1 MKKINYQKG
10 QALIIVVIFFVFIS
24 TSLVIGIVNPIMRM
38 FGVVDNIV
46 YGQTSFSVS
55 ESGIEDAVYR
65 LRNGMNLSSS
75 ESLSVGDYEATTSIT
90 NITSSEKLVRAT
102 GNVLERERTLEVNV
116 EAGVGTSFNY
126 GIQTGNGGF
135 SLSNNSGV
143 NGNVYSNGDI
153 TGSSGAFIT
162 GSAYSANSA
171 ALSADQ
177 TNGTGT
183 PAQSIVFGNANSTQ
197 DFAQSFQVSTASP
210 LNKAQFY
217 VKKTSTPS
225 NCTVRVTTDN
235 SGAPSTTT
243 LASGTLSASA
253 VGTSYAWIDSS
264 FSSNPQLGVGTT
276 YWLVADC
283 STSSTRYYTLGA
295 DYGYALGQAKIGQYS
310 GTWNNT
316 TPSGL
321 DGNFKIFLGG
331 LTGSISNVTVG
342 SAGIGDAHANTVTSS
357 TIAGSLYCQTGSG
370 NNKSCN
376 TSQPDP
382 STVDYPISSA
392 TISDWKNDALAG
404 GVYTGNYTLN
414 STTGSLGP
422 RKIVGNLTVTNNATL
437 TMTGTLWVTGTISIS
452 NNATI
457 RLDAGY
463 GPSSG
468 VIIADG
474 DISIS
479 NNVTFSGS
487 GFSGSYIMALSTSS
501 TTSAISL
508 SNNGGAV
515 ILYAENGTVSLSNN
529 AGAKEVTGYRISL
542 GNNAVITY
550 ESGLANINFVSG
562 PGGSWSLGAWE
573 EVE

>member
-46 YGQTSFSVS
+46 YGQASFFVS
-55 ESGIEDAVYR
+55 ESGIEDVVYR
-65 LRNGMNLSSS
+65 LKNGMNLSGS
-75 ESLSVGDYEATTSIT
+75 ESLSVGEHTATTSIT
-90 NITSSEKLVRAT
+90 DINSNEKLVRTT
-102 GNVLERERTLEVNV
+102 GDVLDRERTLEVNV

-162 GSAYSANSA
+162 GSAYAANSA
-171 ALSADQ
+171 ALSSDQ
-177 TNGTGT
+177 SNGTGT

-197 DFAQSFQVSTASP
+197 DFSQSFQVSVASP

-217 VKKTSTPS
+217 IKKTSTPS
-225 NCTVRVTTDN
+225 NCTVRITTDN
-235 SGAPSTTT
+235 AGKPSTTT
-243 LASGTLSASA
+243 LASGALSASA
-253 VGTSYAWIDSS
+253 VGTNYAWIDSS

-276 YWLVADC
+276 YWLVVDC

-295 DYGYALGQAKIGQYS
+295 DYGYATGQAKIGQYA

-321 DGNFKIFLGG
+321 DGYFKIFLGG
-331 LTGSISNVTVG
+331 MTGSISSVTVG
-342 SAGIGDAHANTVTSS
+342 SGGVGEAHANTVTSS
-357 TIAGSLYCQTGSG
+357 TIAGSLYCQSGSG
-370 NNKSCN
+370 NNKACN
-376 TSQPDP
+376 TSRPDP
-382 STVDYPISSA
+382 SPVDYPISSA
-392 TISDWKNDALAG
+392 TIADWKADALAG
-404 GVYTGNYTLN
+404 GVYTGNYTIN
-414 STTGSLGP
+414 SSTATLGP
-422 RKIVGNLTVTNNATL
+422 LKIVGNLTITNNAEL
-437 TMTGTLWVTGTISIS
+437 TVSGTLWVTGDISIS
-452 NNATI
+452 NNAEVS
-457 RLDAGY
+457 LVAGY
-463 GPSSG
+463 GSSSG
-468 VIIADG
+468 VIINDG
-474 DISIS
+474 TVNIS

-487 GFSGSYIMALSTSS
+487 GFSGSYIMVLSTSS
-501 TTSAISL
+501 SSSAISL

-529 AGAKEVTGYRISL
+529 SGAKEVTGYRISL

-550 ESGLANINFVSG
+550 ESGLSNINFVSG
-562 PGGSWSLGAWE
+562 PGGAWTLNTWE